1 MAQNKTNTYST
12 TNNKGNKMAL
22 DWPYTS

>member
-1 MAQNKTNTYST
+1 MAQNKTKTYST